1 MISIRRSSKE
11 DIPAVMDFISSHW
24 QSEHVL
30 AKNRSLMEWQHC
42 SEDGC
47 NYILASEEGILVGVL
62 GYIPTRRYDDELSA
76 KNNIVWLALWKVRD
90 DYHSSMVGLKLLKT
104 LETLEPS
111 SIMAVIGINS
121 NHPPMYKALG
131 FQVHELGQYYLA
143 NPYTSQN
150 LIQNPENLSL
160 ATAIFGRAN
169 LKRVDYSDLENIR
182 FSALKTSA
190 FKTIEYFKKRFIL
203 HPFYHYELYGIFLDS
218 SLRAAIATRI
228 AEHNGS
234 RVLRIVDFIGEI
246 SILSDCG
253 SAFQKL
259 MAEQHLEYMDFW
271 QCGISPEVL
280 ARAGFH
286 KVDPTGELI
295 CPNYFEPFVAENSRI
310 TCCVKGSLDESF
322 IVCRADGDQDRPN
335 DVSNL

>member
-11 DIPAVMDFISSHW
+11 DITAVMGFIATHW
-24 QSEHVL
+24 HSQHIL
-30 AKNRSLMEWQHC
+30 AKNLSLMEWQHGC
-42 SEDGC
+42 EDGY
-47 NYILASEEGILVGVL
+47 NYILAWDEGILVGVL
-62 GYIPTRRYDDELSA
+62 GYISTRRYDDQLNA
-76 KNNIVWLALWKVRD
+76 KNIVWLALWKVLD
-90 DYHSSMVGLKLLKT
+90 DYQSSMLGLKLLKT
-104 LETLEPS
+104 LESLEPS
-111 SIMAVIGINS
+111 SVMAVNGINP

-143 NPYTSQN
+143 NPDESQS
-150 LIQNPENLSL
+150 LIQKPENLSL
-160 ATAIFGRAN
+160 ATAIFGCAN

-259 MAEQHLEYMDFW
+259 MAEQRLEYMDFW

>member
-1 MISIRRSSKE
+1 MISIRRSFKE
-11 DIPAVMDFISSHW
+11 DITTVMGFIATHW
-24 QSEHVL
+24 HSQHIL
-30 AKNRSLMEWQHC
+30 GKNRSLMDWQHGC
-42 SEDGC
+42 EDGY
-47 NYILASEEGILVGVL
+47 NYILAWDESILVGVL

-76 KNNIVWLALWKVRD
+76 KNILWLALWKVRD

-169 LKRVDYSDLENIR
+169 LKRVDYYDLENMR
-182 FSALKTSA
+182 FSTLKASA

-203 HPFYHYELYGIFLDS
+203 HPFYNYELYGIYLNR
-218 SLRAAIATRI
+218 SLRAVIATRI

-234 RVLRIVDFIGEI
+234 RVLRVVDFIGET
-246 SILSDCG
+246 SVLGECG

-259 MAEQHLEYMDFW
+259 MAERCLEYMDFW
-271 QCGISPEVL
+271 QYGISSEVL
-280 ARAGFH
+280 VVAGFH

-295 CPNYFEPFVAENSRI
+295 CPNYFEPFIAKNAGI
-310 TCCVKGSLDESF
+310 NCCVKGSLDASF
-322 IVCRADGDQDRPN
+322 IMCRADGDQDRPN
-335 DVSNL
+335 EVSCL